1 MKVTTESG
9 FTVEINETALND
21 IELLEAFQGM
31 DNGDIM
37 QVTFVVAKLFP
48 DKKLEL
54 YDHLR
59 KEDGTVPIDS
69 VAKEVADI
77 VGALS
82 NGKK

>member
-1 MKVTTESG
+1 MEVTTASG

-37 QVTFVVAKLFP
+37 QVTFVVSKLFP
-48 DKKLEL
+48 GKKKEL

-59 KEDGTVPIDS
+59 KEDGTVPITD

-77 VGALS
+77 IGALKD
-82 NGKK
+82 GKK